1 MFVKSL
7 ICCVFVLLCAD
18 TLRGQGGPDDPIS
31 IINPGPEEQEA
42 IDFTVS
48 VISVGS
54 QSNHTQGLLKYVS
67 GSVLQVSGVVYTF
80 KLDTTATTCLKTA
93 KKDPKNCPLADPRN
107 ESNPDWNE
115 CTVQLRS
122 QKFTQPPYKVLK
134 LTCKRPNKST
144 TK

>member
-80 KLDTTATTCLKTA
+80 T
-93 KKDPKNCPLADPRN
+93 
-107 ESNPDWNE
+107 
-115 CTVQLRS
+115 
-122 QKFTQPPYKVLK
+122 
-134 LTCKRPNKST
+134 
-144 TK
+144 